1 MSQANRNSLI
11 PAVSGL
17 GATPALETADKAASC
32 RNGAAEASPCPG
44 WWRSCPCTPPRISAT
59 PAPPT
64 AACLQS
70 PPRGPAACCCAAGTA
85 APDAWT
91 APPSRHLGRLINIK
105 HISERNAYKGRKVKT
120 PREICREIEKK
131 CKTPTLSQQQLV
143 ELNKLWH
150 FTQGR
155 TFHTMCSLAV
165 QKSLAQTQGWCW
177 ERKIFVFVQAAH
189 PASPLPTLSFWT
201 GITYCEGVP
210 VHRDRI
216 VQATRRWTE
225 APMQGWMPYNTRRHI
240 MKRAWTE
247 IQIKRAHTHT
257 EVQPGTRGAIHRV
270 KESRFN
276 RRSCKIYRPPF
287 TRVHVDRSTKK
298 KKIHCPLSPG
308 NALRQ

>member
-1 MSQANRNSLI
+1 MHIRGEKWKHHERFAGKL
-11 PAVSGL
+11 
-17 GATPALETADKAASC
+17 K
-32 RNGAAEASPCPG
+32 
-44 WWRSCPCTPPRISAT
+44 RSAK
-59 PAPPT
+59 
-64 AACLQS
+64 L
-70 PPRGPAACCCAAGTA
+70 
-85 APDAWT
+85 
-91 APPSRHLGRLINIK
+91 
-105 HISERNAYKGRKVKT
+105 
-120 PREICREIEKK
+120 
-131 CKTPTLSQQQLV
+131 PTLSQQQLV

-216 VQATRRWTE
+216 VQTTRRWTE

-247 IQIKRAHTHT
+247 IQIKRTHTHRNT
-257 EVQPGTRGAIHRV
+257 ARHTRRNPPGQR
-270 KESRFN
+270 ES
-276 RRSCKIYRPPF
+276 
-287 TRVHVDRSTKK
+287 V
-298 KKIHCPLSPG
+298 
-308 NALRQ
+308 